1 MRHFTSKVK
10 EEQKE
15 ARRKDAQTT
24 IDESTKALL
33 EQLQAGRSEL
43 LVQFL
48 DFCAELVA
56 FRRRHPVFRRRRFF
70 EGRPIFGSGVS
81 DIGWFRPDG
90 VEMSTEDWQTG
101 FAKSLAVFLNGD
113 AMPDQDPKGRLP
125 RDDSFLL
132 LFNAHWEDLIF
143 VLPGAP
149 WGQNWLPAFGA
160 AVVPRPPEI
169 QSAGAKVVV
178 AAREVEIF
186 KRV

>member
-1 MRHFTSKVK
+1 VTADNEISWLDWEHADKK
-10 EEQKE
+10 
-15 ARRKDAQTT
+15 
-24 IDESTKALL
+24 
-33 EQLQAGRSEL
+33 
-43 LVQFL
+43 FL

-56 FRRRHPVFRRRRFF
+56 FRHRHPVFRRRRFF

-90 VEMSTEDWQTG
+90 IEMSTEDWQTG
-101 FAKSLAVFLNGD
+101 FAKSLAVFFNGD
-113 AMPDQDPKGRLP
+113 ALPDLDPKGHLP

-132 LFNAHWEDLIF
+132 LFNAHWEDLTF

-149 WGQNWLPAFGA
+149 WGQNWLPAFGT
-160 AVVPRPPEI
+160 AVVPRPPET

-178 AAREVEIF
+178 AAREIEIF